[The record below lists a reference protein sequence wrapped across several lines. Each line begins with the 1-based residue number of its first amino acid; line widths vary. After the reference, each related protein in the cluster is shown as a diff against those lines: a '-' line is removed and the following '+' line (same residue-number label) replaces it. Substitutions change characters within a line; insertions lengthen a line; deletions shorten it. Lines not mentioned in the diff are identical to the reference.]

1 VSRLARKF
9 ASPWLALAGLSLVV
23 GCSQPASILVE
34 VDAPDLPAG
43 ALDQLRFQVDG
54 PAGSM
59 ADTTVAL
66 PPSWP
71 QTLAVLPGAAGDRAE
86 VTIRVT
92 GLNAGTARIRRVVS
106 ASFSSGRQVS
116 VRVTLSLACL
126 DHVCADPF
134 TDCLGGSC
142 ADSMDGGV
150 DASMDA
156 GMDATADATMDAG
169 MDATTDATMDS
180 GMDATTDAA
189 MDAATDSGMDT
200 GTACDGSGIEVCNG
214 ADDDCD
220 GVIDDGLPCPGFV
233 VISEM
238 TTGTTTS
245 LTQEFLELYNRMDF
259 PISLS
264 GVTIDYLSA
273 ASSTWNTRVMY
284 GPTDVIPARGFFLAA
299 SANYLGTV
307 SPDATTRW
315 TVGFNQAGGHVRI
328 EYLGT
333 SELDRFGWGTA
344 AMPEGTVFPNSSDGP
359 GSYER
364 KANAASTALSMES
377 GADVTAGNGYDT
389 DDNANDFVRR
399 GVADPQNTS
408 SAPETP

>member
-1 VSRLARKF
+1 MSRLARKF

-169 MDATTDATMDS
+169 MDATTDA
-180 GMDATTDAA
+180 A

-264 GVTIDYLSA
+264 GVTIDYLA
-273 ASSTWNTRVMY
+273 ATSSTWTTRVMY
-284 GPTDVIPARGFFLAA
+284 GPADVIPAHGFFLAA
-299 SANYLGTV
+299 SANYLGTA

-315 TVGFNQAGGHVRI
+315 TVGFAPAGGHVRI
-328 EYLGT
+328 EYLGM

-344 AMPEGTVFPNSSDGP
+344 AMPEGTVFPDSSDGP

>member
-1 VSRLARKF
+1 MSRLARTF

-169 MDATTDATMDS
+169 MDATTDA
-180 GMDATTDAA
+180 A

-315 TVGFNQAGGHVRI
+315 TVGFAQAGGHVRI

-344 AMPEGTVFPNSSDGP
+344 AMPEGTVFPDSSDGP

>member
-169 MDATTDATMDS
+169 MDATTDA
-180 GMDATTDAA
+180 A

-264 GVTIDYLSA
+264 GVTIDYLA
-273 ASSTWNTRVMY
+273 ATSSTWTTRVMY
-284 GPTDVIPARGFFLAA
+284 GPADVIPAHGFFLAA
-299 SANYLGTV
+299 SANYLGTA

-315 TVGFNQAGGHVRI
+315 TVGFAQAGGHVRI